1 MDVTYTDAD
10 LADVGELRGFALDI
24 EEGDERNDFDLSLD
38 MESPLR
44 IEPGALVYCDG
55 TEWGGVV
62 DSSESSPADGLIH
75 YRGRTWTGVLCDKVL
90 EPDAG
95 KAYLTVSG
103 EANAVLLQLIGRMG
117 LGGRFTVPTEASGI
131 QVSHTFERYCTAY
144 SGIRAMLA
152 SSGAKLMVRCDAGVV
167 ALSAAP
173 IADYSDGPD
182 TDRADVGVSRDHRPY
197 NHLVSL
203 GSGEGTQRVVRHDY
217 ADAEGNVSQTQ
228 TLFGIDERT
237 AVYDY
242 NNADADELAEKGP
255 EKLRELQDGS
265 SWDADLR
272 EGWDYDIGDVVPGID
287 VMTGEEVYAAV
298 GCKIA
303 RITDSSCS
311 IEYRAGGTASD
322 ASLSGSSESS
332 GGGVSYT
339 PGKGISI
346 VGRTISADVDADD
359 LGAVADTAQGAA
371 TLASNASASAAAKV
385 AGVEGTAPISASVDE
400 GHVATVTHNQS
411 GVTAGTY
418 GPASS
423 LTPAWGE
430 TVTIPPR
437 VTVNATGHV
446 TKAEGRTL
454 KIPAATATQ
463 SAAGLMSAAD
473 KQAVDAMH
481 DDYAAKEHAHDASDI
496 ETGTLPIA
504 RGGTGKATAK
514 AAQNALL
521 GNMNELTS
529 APGDTGEFVMM
540 YTTPDDTHGAVFKR
554 KITKVWEWFKA
565 KTDALY
571 AAKAHTHLYAASDT
585 AGGAAK
591 EAEKLETPRTIT
603 LAGAVTGAVQFDG
616 SANVTMSTEAD
627 IGSAGF
633 LAAHPVGSTFEFPT
647 DPGVTYGGTW
657 AKQPGN
663 MGCLKWERTA

>member
-10 LADVGELRGFALDI
+10 LTDVGELRGFALDI

-38 MESPLR
+38 IESALR

-182 TDRADVGVSRDHRPY
+182 TDRTDVGVSRDHRPY

-203 GSGEGTQRVVRHDY
+203 GSGEGAQRVVRHDY
-217 ADAEGNVSQTQ
+217 ADDEGNVSQTQ

-303 RITDSSCS
+303 RITDASCS
-311 IEYRAGGTASD
+311 IEYRAGGTASE

-346 VGRTISADVDADD
+346 VGRTISADVDAED
-359 LGAVADTAQGAA
+359 LDAVGATAQEAA

-385 AGVEGTAPISASVDE
+385 ASVEGTAPISASVDE
-400 GHVATVTHNQS
+400 SHVATVTHNQS

-423 LTPAWGE
+423 LTPGWGDS
-430 TVTIPPR
+430 VTIPPR
-437 VTVNATGHV
+437 ITVNATGHV

-473 KQAVDAMH
+473 KGKLDGLPAGLSASASASTLAV
-481 DDYAAKEHAHDASDI
+481 
-496 ETGTLPIA
+496 GQQ
-504 RGGTGKATAK
+504 ATAEVDVDGGSYSFAFGIPRGDTGATGPQGPK
-514 AAQNALL
+514 GDQGDPGPQGLRGDVGPAGPQ
-521 GNMNELTS
+521 GQK
-529 APGDTGEFVMM
+529 GDTGETGPQGPQGIQGVKG
-540 YTTPDDTHGAVFKR
+540 D
-554 KITKVWEWFKA
+554 
-565 KTDALY
+565 
-571 AAKAHTHLYAASDT
+571 
-585 AGGAAK
+585 
-591 EAEKLETPRTIT
+591 
-603 LAGAVTGAVQFDG
+603 TGATGPQGPQGPRGEQGVQGVQGPKGDKG
-616 SANVTMSTEAD
+616 
-627 IGSAGF
+627 
-633 LAAHPVGSTFEFPT
+633 
-647 DPGVTYGGTW
+647 DPGESGVTAPISGFYSLAVDDDGYLVAYYPDGGT
-657 AKQPGN
+657 PPPFSYDEDTG
-663 MGCLKWERTA
+663 LLSYEVEES